1 MSLASTIVEQI
12 ALEKVSDTNFVS
24 AFHPGKMG
32 NDRDIAYGGC
42 TISIA
47 VNAAYQ
53 TVPSGYHLYS
63 VLGNYLGPALTDQKL
78 HCTVRRIRDTRTF
91 ATRQVDIT
99 QERDNSTQRPCL
111 TIIADFQVQ
120 ERESMLSYSSPPATK
135 YSDIESSPTRKKN
148 CEALLRTGDISS
160 EMLQR
165 HDTLFG
171 LMSRFFEQK
180 PIPEGVTKQTLHG
193 IGKHLRT
200 TQDHLSL
207 TSKTSAEWMRSKS
220 HIETESEQLAAL
232 AFYMD
237 EALAFLPLTHSHLF
251 LEDASV
257 CASLDIA
264 LRLFSNKVDLN
275 EWHLKEMKTINGG
288 EGRTYSEARL
298 WDRNGDLVACMTQ
311 QNILRPHK
319 L

>member
-1 MSLASTIVEQI
+1 
-12 ALEKVSDTNFVS
+12 
-24 AFHPGKMG
+24 MG

-42 TISIA
+42 TLSIA
-47 VNAAYQ
+47 VNAAFQ
-53 TVPSGYHLYS
+53 TVSSGYHLYS
-63 VLGNYLGPALTDQKL
+63 VLGNYLGPALTNRKL
-78 HCTVRRIRDTRTF
+78 HCTVRRVRDTRTF

-99 QERDNSTQRPCL
+99 QEYENNTQRPCL

-120 ERESMLSYSSPPATK
+120 ERGSMLTYSSPPVAK
-135 YSDIESSPTRKKN
+135 YSDIDSSPTRQNN
-148 CEALLRTGDISS
+148 CEAFLRTGDVSS

-180 PIPEGVTKQTLHG
+180 PIPDGVTNQTLHG

-220 HIETESEQLAAL
+220 HIETESQQLSAL

-251 LEDASV
+251 FEDASA

-264 LRLFSNKVDLN
+264 LRLFSNKIDLN
-275 EWHLKEMKTINGG
+275 EWLLKEMKTISGG

-298 WDRNGDLVACMTQ
+298 WDQNGNLVACMTQ